1 LKNYTKLNSDK
12 CFYTLVYII
21 VGIAFIVTLYP
32 FIYVISVSI
41 SSANAVNRGD
51 VFFWPVGFSLDG
63 YRQVLNNNTIWTS
76 YRNTI
81 FYTLVG
87 TAFNMIATVMAAYP
101 LSRKTFCAR
110 RFFNFFIVFVMYIS
124 GGLIPT
130 YLLITKLGFYNNRW
144 VMIIPSLVSSYNIMV
159 CRSAFSA
166 IPDEVMESAFIDGA
180 NDIQI
185 LSKIAVR
192 LITPTIAVLTLYY
205 AVGHWNNF
213 FTAFLYLSK
222 QELQPLQ
229 VILRRVL
236 ILASTEFRD
245 KSMVGRAEQYTA
257 TLQVR
262 YATIVVA
269 TLPILAIYPFI
280 QKYFVK
286 GVMLGAVK
294 G

>member
-1 LKNYTKLNSDK
+1 MKNYTKLNSDK

-245 KSMVGRAEQYTA
+245 KSMVGRAEKYTA